1 MWLISLSKINYI
13 IVNMIYDKPFY
24 YVMIHIIIGMI
35 SYQNMYYGILFI
47 IYQLSQL
54 YLQKRF
60 FLMEWTIKE
69 GNSVEH
75 TLVKLGEWAIGW
87 IVAFLLHQYCF
98 NDRFISLS

>member
-1 MWLISLSKINYI
+1 
-13 IVNMIYDKPFY
+13 
-24 YVMIHIIIGMI
+24 MI